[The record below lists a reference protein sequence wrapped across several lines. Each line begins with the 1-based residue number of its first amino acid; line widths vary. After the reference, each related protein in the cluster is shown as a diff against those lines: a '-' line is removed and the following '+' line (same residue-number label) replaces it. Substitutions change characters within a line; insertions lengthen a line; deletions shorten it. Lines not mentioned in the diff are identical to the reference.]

1 MAVVTRAATSGGMSM
16 IVDRLVS
23 ALRQGFGGLALALC
37 LGLAAGGAGNA
48 LAEVAFDDW
57 LDEFRAE
64 ARDAGISPRTLDR
77 ALADVAP
84 VPRVIELDRRQ
95 PEGRMTFLEYRERV
109 INQARIEK
117 GRRLLREQ
125 RHLLAPIEAEYGVPA
140 EIIVALWGIESNFGE
155 NTGGFPVIASL
166 ATLAHEGR
174 RADFFRGELLAA
186 LRILDAGDV
195 SPDAM
200 NGSWAGAM
208 GQSQFMPSTFLG
220 YAVDGDGDG
229 RRDIWGTR
237 ADVFASMA
245 NYLSRMG
252 WDRRYIWGRE
262 VRVLNGVASGGL
274 DERRPL
280 ARWQSA
286 GVRRADGGDL
296 PAVAIDA
303 SLLKMDD
310 GDGPTYLVY
319 DNFRV
324 IMRWNR
330 STYFAT
336 SVGLLADAI
345 RA

>member
-1 MAVVTRAATSGGMSM
+1 MAIGA
-16 IVDRLVS
+16 RLTIFGWIHVS
-23 ALRQGFGGLALALC
+23 ALRHQIAAALLAFALAL
-37 LGLAAGGAGNA
+37 GAFGHGEA
-48 LAEVAFDDW
+48 RAEVAFDDW
-57 LDEFRAE
+57 LTEFRAE
-64 ARDAGISPRTLDR
+64 ARAAGISQRMVDR
-77 ALADVAP
+77 ALADIAP
-84 VPRVIELDRRQ
+84 IPRVIELDRRQ
-95 PEGRMTFLEYRERV
+95 PEGRMTFVEYRQRV
-109 INQARIEK
+109 INNARIEK
-117 GRRLLREQ
+117 GRRLLQEHRA
-125 RHLLAPIEAEYGVPA
+125 LLSRIESQYGVPA

-186 LRILDAGDV
+186 MRILDAGDI
-195 SPDAM
+195 SPEAM

-220 YAVDGDGDG
+220 YAVDGSGDG
-229 RRDIWGTR
+229 KRDIWGNQ

-252 WDRRYIWGRE
+252 WDRRYLWGRE
-262 VRVLNGVASGGL
+262 VRVHNGIATSGL

-280 ARWQSA
+280 SGWQAA
-286 GVRRADGGDL
+286 GVRRTDGGDL

-310 GDGPTYLVY
+310 GRGPSYLVY

-324 IMRWNR
+324 LMRWNR

-336 SVGLLADAI
+336 SVGLLANAI

>member
-1 MAVVTRAATSGGMSM
+1 MTIGTRLTNLGRAGSRAGRQPLVAALVAPIVAVVLVFAAVAPGSARAA
-16 IVDRLVS
+16 
-23 ALRQGFGGLALALC
+23 AP
-37 LGLAAGGAGNA
+37 
-48 LAEVAFDDW
+48 FDAW
-57 LDEFRAE
+57 LEDFRAE
-64 ARDAGISPRTLDR
+64 ARSAGVSDRTLDR
-77 ALADVAP
+77 ALEGLAP
-84 VPRVIELDRRQ
+84 IPRVIELDRRQ
-95 PEGRMTFLEYRERV
+95 PEGRMTFVEYRQRV
-109 INQARIEK
+109 INDARIRK
-117 GRRLLREQ
+117 GRQLLQEHRA
-125 RHLLAPIEAEYGVPA
+125 LLSRIEAQYGVPA

-174 RADFFRGELLAA
+174 RAAFFTGELIAA
-186 LRILDAGDV
+186 LKILDAGDITL
-195 SPDAM
+195 DAM

-208 GQSQFMPSTFLG
+208 GQSQFMPSTFLA
-220 YAVDGDGDG
+220 YAVDGSGDG
-229 RRDIWGTR
+229 KRDIWRNR

-262 VRVLNGVASGGL
+262 VRVQNGVATSGL

-280 ARWQSA
+280 ARWQAA

-303 SLLKMDD
+303 SLLRMDE
-310 GDGPTYLVY
+310 GRGPSYLVY

-324 IMRWNR
+324 LMRWNR

-336 SVGLLADAI
+336 SVGLLANAI
-345 RA
+345 RS

>member
-1 MAVVTRAATSGGMSM
+1 MMAGVRVMILDRAASRRFGRQFAVAALFG
-16 IVDRLVS
+16 IALGAGVLFPG
-23 ALRQGFGGLALALC
+23 ALR
-37 LGLAAGGAGNA
+37 
-48 LAEVAFDDW
+48 AEVAFADW
-57 LDEFRAE
+57 LEAFRAE
-64 ARDAGISPRTLDR
+64 ARAAGVSERTLDR
-77 ALADVAP
+77 ALADLAP
-84 VPRVIELDRRQ
+84 IPRVIELDRRQ
-95 PEGRMTFLEYRERV
+95 PEGRMTFVEYRERV
-109 INQARIEK
+109 INDARIRK
-117 GRRLLREQ
+117 GRRLLQEHRA
-125 RHLLAPIEAEYGVPA
+125 LLSRIEAQYGVPA

-174 RADFFRGELLAA
+174 RAEFFAGELVAA
-186 LRILDAGDV
+186 LKILDNGDIT
-195 SPDAM
+195 PDAM

-220 YAVDGDGDG
+220 YAVDGSGDG
-229 RRDIWGTR
+229 KRDIWR
-237 ADVFASMA
+237 NQADVFASMA

-262 VRVLNGVASGGL
+262 VRLQNGVATSGL

-280 ARWQSA
+280 AGWHTA
-286 GVRRADGGDL
+286 GVRRTDGSAL

-310 GDGPTYLVY
+310 GRGPSYLVY

-324 IMRWNR
+324 LMRWNR

>member
-1 MAVVTRAATSGGMSM
+1 MAAVARMTIFARATGRLAALGRRVVVALLALVLAAAALGPGEGRAA
-16 IVDRLVS
+16 
-23 ALRQGFGGLALALC
+23 
-37 LGLAAGGAGNA
+37 
-48 LAEVAFDDW
+48 VAFDDW
-57 LDEFRAE
+57 LAEFRAE
-64 ARDAGISPRTLDR
+64 ARAAGVSERTLER
-77 ALADVAP
+77 ALAGVAP
-84 VPRVIELDRRQ
+84 IPRVIELDRRQ
-95 PEGRMTFLEYRERV
+95 PEGTMTFVQYRERV
-109 INQARIEK
+109 INNARIQK
-117 GRRLLREQ
+117 GRRLLEEHRA
-125 RHLLAPIEAEYGVPA
+125 LLSRVEAEYGVPA
-140 EIIVALWGIESNFGE
+140 EVIVALWGIESNFGE

-174 RADFFRGELLAA
+174 RAAFFSGELMAA
-186 LRILDAGDV
+186 LRILDAGDIT
-195 SPDAM
+195 PEAM

-208 GQSQFMPSTFLG
+208 GQSQFMPSTFLA
-220 YAVDGDGDG
+220 YAVDGSGDG
-229 RRDIWGTR
+229 KRDIWRNR

-262 VRVLNGVASGGL
+262 VRVQNGVTTSGL

-280 ARWQSA
+280 SRWQAA

-310 GDGPTYLVY
+310 GRGPSYLVY

-324 IMRWNR
+324 LMRWNR

-336 SVGLLADAI
+336 SVGLLANAI
-345 RA
+345 RS